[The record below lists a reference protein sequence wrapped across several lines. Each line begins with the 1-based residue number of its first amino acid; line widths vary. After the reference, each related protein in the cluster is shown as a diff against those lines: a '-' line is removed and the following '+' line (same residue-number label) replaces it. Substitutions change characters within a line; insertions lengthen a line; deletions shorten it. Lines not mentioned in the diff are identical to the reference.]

1 MMLTEDEIPEDVI
14 EDSKIFHF
22 GTLSMTHTGARAAT
36 KKQSVLQKRQ
46 EFLFPLIKIYFED
59 C

>member
-22 GTLSMTHTGARAAT
+22 GTLSMTHTGVRAAT

-46 EFLFPLIKIYFED
+46 EF
-59 C
+59 

>member
-36 KKQSVLQKRQ
+36 KKQYCRRGRSFD
-46 EFLFPLIKIYFED
+46 FL
-59 C
+59 

>member
-22 GTLSMTHTGARAAT
+22 GTLSMTHTGVRGN
-36 KKQSVLQKRQ
+36 KKAVRIAEEAGVLISFDQNI
-46 EFLFPLIKIYFED
+46 F
-59 C
+59 